1 VVPFATRFVVEH
13 SVNTSRGRTPSPLW
27 GEGWGEGDQILSFV
41 TPHPNPL
48 GGFAAPEGRGNSI
61 EFVRR
66 SLTQSPNE
74 ALPQTD
80 EACGACGWFVSF
92 LVGLRQGLVKLEIFP
107 EATLA

>member
-1 VVPFATRFVVEH
+1 MA
-13 SVNTSRGRTPSPLW
+13 
-27 GEGWGEGDQILSFV
+27 
-41 TPHPNPL
+41 
-48 GGFAAPEGRGNSI
+48 
-61 EFVRR
+61 
-66 SLTQSPNE
+66 NE

>member
-1 VVPFATRFVVEH
+1 MLLQT
-13 SVNTSRGRTPSPLW
+13 
-27 GEGWGEGDQILSFV
+27 
-41 TPHPNPL
+41 
-48 GGFAAPEGRGNSI
+48 
-61 EFVRR
+61 VRPKGHAFKK
-66 SLTQSPNE
+66 TNE